1 MYKGLKLIIPENL
14 CKEMLTLIHETHLG
28 IVKCKIRAR
37 EFMYW
42 PGMMSDI
49 QDIVE
54 KCEICTVNNK
64 KTNNKEPMSMIGS
77 ELPDRPS
84 SKLAADLLQYKGEHY
99 LLTVDYFSKWPEID
113 KLDELNSSNVICY
126 FKKHISRF
134 GYIDKLITNNGPQ
147 FASGDF
153 AKYAKEYGFIHI
165 TTSPHFPQANGQ
177 AERFAQTVKNLIKKS
192 KDPYKALLDYR
203 NTLLERNELSPAQL
217 QVGRRLKSSL
227 PTSSVLLEPTF
238 VNEKKV

>member
-64 KTNNKEPMSMIGS
+64 KTNNKEPMSMIAS

-84 SKLAADLLQYKGEHY
+84 SKLATDLLQYKGEHY

-113 KLDELNSSNVICY
+113 KLDELSSSNVICY

-134 GYIDKLITNNGPQ
+134 GY
-147 FASGDF
+147 
-153 AKYAKEYGFIHI
+153 
-165 TTSPHFPQANGQ
+165 
-177 AERFAQTVKNLIKKS
+177 TV
-192 KDPYKALLDYR
+192 
-203 NTLLERNELSPAQL
+203 
-217 QVGRRLKSSL
+217 
-227 PTSSVLLEPTF
+227 
-238 VNEKKV
+238 

>member
-126 FKKHISRF
+126 FKKQISRF
-134 GYIDKLITNNGPQ
+134 GY
-147 FASGDF
+147 
-153 AKYAKEYGFIHI
+153 
-165 TTSPHFPQANGQ
+165 
-177 AERFAQTVKNLIKKS
+177 TV
-192 KDPYKALLDYR
+192 
-203 NTLLERNELSPAQL
+203 
-217 QVGRRLKSSL
+217 
-227 PTSSVLLEPTF
+227 
-238 VNEKKV
+238 